1 MGKMCLFPWLNY
13 GDIISHFEK
22 SHFLVGLVIF
32 DSVEGGMMWHFYM
45 KDVSIHADKIFKKCR
60 KIEIFSES
68 FRNTSKLSI
77 DSFMSL

>member
-45 KDVSIHADKIFKKCR
+45 KDVSIYADKISKSVEKSNFFR
-60 KIEIFSES
+60 IF
-68 FRNTSKLSI
+68 
-77 DSFMSL
+77 